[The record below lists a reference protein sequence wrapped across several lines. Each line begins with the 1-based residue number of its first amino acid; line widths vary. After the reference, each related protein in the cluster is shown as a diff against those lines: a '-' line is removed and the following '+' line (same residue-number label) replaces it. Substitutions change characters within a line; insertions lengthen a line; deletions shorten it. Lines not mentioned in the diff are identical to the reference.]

1 MSTDNRKHLSSI
13 NESLRAEHNNLKS
26 TKEHLLE
33 HISGLM
39 KREKQL
45 NKLKQD
51 LIDELARSEDQI
63 KLEQRNKAPLCL
75 FLKEELSQLD
85 KRYIEEN
92 LKLKNLEN

>member
-1 MSTDNRKHLSSI
+1 MSDNRKHLATI

-26 TKEHLLE
+26 TKDHLLE
-33 HISGLM
+33 HIAGLM

-45 NKLKQD
+45 TKLKNE
-51 LIDELARSEDQI
+51 LVEELARSEEQT
-63 KLEQRNKAPLCL
+63 KMEQRNKAPLCV

-85 KRYIEEN
+85 KKYIEGN